1 MRSRLFLA
9 LGVLTAAG
17 CFWYSWRGLGIP
29 VEFAV
34 VPWLYVATGL
44 VAWHVRPDN
53 PTGKL
58 MLAAGAALQVGF
70 QQMASPTLD
79 LFPLLWTIGSALEP
93 AWLPALA
100 YLVLAFPT
108 GRLPQSRDRVHV
120 VAAVCFVLLF
130 SVVASLFYD
139 PIDDGCLQCPE
150 GINLIEVE
158 HPGPALALVRDAL
171 HAVPILPLRIAIM
184 VWFVLLI
191 GIRWR
196 QATGPARRVL
206 NPVFVPMLALL
217 VAVIIQQAAFYFP
230 SLGSL
235 YTAKPEFAEFIRWVA
250 TAAAIL
256 LPVSFLVG
264 LARVRARRALVGE
277 LVRELG
283 DLPPPER
290 FQDALARALGDPHLQ
305 IARWDS
311 VRGVYVDAL
320 GADLVLPEAGAP
332 RVAAFLERDGTPL
345 AVVVHDQAL
354 LDEDRNLLDSVSAAA
369 RLAVDNERLQ
379 AELRAQLEEVR
390 ASRAR
395 IVSAGDEGRRRLE
408 RDLHDGAQQRLASL
422 ALEARLLE
430 SQIAGDPAAKD
441 SAARIAEGLVAALRE
456 LRELATGIHPTVLTD
471 QGLGSA
477 LQSLVERSA
486 IPARLLGTPS
496 GRYGGPVEAAVYFVA
511 SEALANATK
520 HSRASE
526 IRIAVTTED
535 GHLRVEVTDDGVGG
549 ADAARGTGLLGL
561 ADRVAAVGGRLEV
574 RSGDGAGTTITA
586 ELPCAPS

>member
-1 MRSRLFLA
+1 MRSRFLLA
-9 LGVLTAAG
+9 LGVLAAAG
-17 CFWYSWRGLGIP
+17 CFWGSWRGLGIP

-34 VPWLYVATGL
+34 VSWLYVATGL
-44 VAWHVRPDN
+44 VAWHVRPDSR
-53 PTGKL
+53 TGKL
-58 MLAAGAALQVGF
+58 MLAAGAVLQLGV
-70 QQMASPTLD
+70 QEMASPTLGVY
-79 LFPLLWTIGSALEP
+79 PLLWTIGSALEP
-93 AWLPALA
+93 AWLPVLA

-108 GRLPQSRDRVHV
+108 GRLSQTRDRVYV
-120 VAAVCFVLLF
+120 VAAACFVLLF
-130 SVVASLFYD
+130 SVVGSLFYD

-150 GINLIEVE
+150 GLNLIEVE
-158 HPGPALALVRDAL
+158 EPGPALSLVGDAL
-171 HAVPILPLRIAIM
+171 RAVPILPLRIAVAM
-184 VWFVLLI
+184 WFVVLI
-191 GIRWR
+191 GMRWR

-206 NPVFVPMLALL
+206 NPVVVPMLALL

-235 YTAKPEFAEFIRWVA
+235 YTAEPEFAEFIRWVA
-250 TAAAIL
+250 TAAATL
-256 LPVSFLVG
+256 LPISFLLG

-290 FQDALARALGDPHLQ
+290 FQDALARALEDPHLQ
-305 IARWDS
+305 VGRWDAA
-311 VRGVYVDAL
+311 RRVYVDAS
-320 GADLVLPEAGAP
+320 GADLALPEPGAP
-332 RVAAFLERDGTPL
+332 RVAAFLERDSTPL

-379 AELRAQLEEVR
+379 AELRAQLEEVQ

-395 IVSAGDEGRRRLE
+395 MVSAGDEERRRLE

-430 SQIAGDPAAKD
+430 SQLAGDSAAKD
-441 SAARIAEGLVAALRE
+441 SAARIAEGLVVALRE

-471 QGLGSA
+471 QGLGPA

-486 IPARLLGTPS
+486 IPVRLLRPPS
-496 GRYGGPVEAAVYFVA
+496 GRYGAPVEAAAYFVA

-520 HSRASE
+520 HAGASE
-526 IRIAVTTED
+526 IRIAVTTEN
-535 GHLRVEVTDDGVGG
+535 GHLRVHVTDDGVGG
-549 ADAARGTGLLGL
+549 ADPAGGTGLLGL
-561 ADRVAAVGGRLEV
+561 ADRVAAVGGRLDV
-574 RSGDGAGTTITA
+574 LSGAGSGTTITA